1 MTAATI
7 QEWLL
12 FKGGIY
18 CNVVMIVTATIQKP
32 GSFTVQITSFVIYYT
47 VLLGTYIDKVIL

>member
-18 CNVVMIVTATIQKP
+18 CNVVMIVTATIQKS

>member
-18 CNVVMIVTATIQKP
+18 CNVVMIVTATIQKS
-32 GSFTVQITSFVIYYT
+32 GSFTVQITLFVIYYT
-47 VLLGTYIDKVIL
+47 VLLGMYIDKVIL

>member
-12 FKGGIY
+12 FKGGVY
-18 CNVVMIVTATIQKP
+18 CNVIMIVTATIQKS

-47 VLLGTYIDKVIL
+47 VLLGMYIDKVIL